1 MYTRFIPSWTSAA
14 LWLPLLAL
22 FMVSAAHAS
31 EASRVAKPNIVI
43 EKGDKCVAPAEVM
56 RREHM
61 NMLKHHR
68 DETMHKGIRTT
79 QYSLKKCVDC
89 HASSKNGSVVGSR
102 DNFCQT
108 CHAYAAVKLD
118 CFECHS
124 TKPES
129 NAKAPTGAVKSE
141 ASESK
146 Q

>member
-1 MYTRFIPSWTSAA
+1 MHTCFIPRWTSAA
-14 LWLPLLAL
+14 LLAL
-22 FMVSAAHAS
+22 CMVGAAHAT
-31 EASRVAKPNIVI
+31 EAARVAKPNIVI

-68 DETMHKGIRTT
+68 DETVHQGIRTT
-79 QYSLKKCVDC
+79 KYSLKKCVDC

-124 TKPES
+124 TKPEP
-129 NAKAPTGAVKSE
+129 NAKTPTGNVKSE
-141 ASESK
+141 ATESK